1 MGNLA
6 NPNHKEENENKE
18 EEIPFNYEAHV
29 KYFLAVFKK
38 KEQW

>member
-6 NPNHKEENENKE
+6 NNNQKENENDE
-18 EEIPFNYEAHV
+18 DEIPFNYETHV

-38 KEQW
+38 IKKY